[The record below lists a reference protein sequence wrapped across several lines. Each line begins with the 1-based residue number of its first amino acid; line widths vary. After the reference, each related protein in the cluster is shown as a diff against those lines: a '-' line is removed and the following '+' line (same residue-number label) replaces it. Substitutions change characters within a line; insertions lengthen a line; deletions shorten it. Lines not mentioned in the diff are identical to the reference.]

1 MSKLTVTLPD
11 DLHDQIRQELE
22 EQGITTG
29 QFIEM
34 VVTKYFT
41 KDKKGENNMAT
52 RTIAFQV
59 SEELYQRIKDYL
71 KHYEETYGRKL
82 SQKDFMIQL
91 IEAELD
97 AVNEKAEAVDAR
109 EQDPSAEMTDT
120 VEENLAEDP
129 AESDDED
136 EPDVDQENNDPD
148 EDSDI
153 DKEAD
158 TEHDPD
164 EATDGESEYGESGDA
179 YTEE

>member
-1 MSKLTVTLPD
+1 MPIFSRSVSGNAETERLFVFPPLHTSPPSINLPA
-11 DLHDQIRQELE
+11 
-22 EQGITTG
+22 G
-29 QFIEM
+29 
-34 VVTKYFT
+34 
-41 KDKKGENNMAT
+41 KK
-52 RTIAFQV
+52 TIAFQV

-82 SQKDFMIQL
+82 SQKDFMVQL

-97 AVNEKAEAVDAR
+97 AVDEEAEAAAAQK
-109 EQDPSAEMTDT
+109 QDPSAEMNDT
-120 VEENLAEDP
+120 VGEDPAEDP

-148 EDSDI
+148 EDSDT
-153 DKEAD
+153 DEETNTEEA
-158 TEHDPD
+158 PD

>member
-11 DLHDQIRQELE
+11 DLHTQIRQELE

-41 KDKKGENNMAT
+41 KDKKGTTDMAT

-71 KHYEETYGRKL
+71 KHYEETYGEKL
-82 SQKDFMIQL
+82 TQKDFMVQL

-97 AVNEKAEAVDAR
+97 AVDEEAEATAAQELDS
-109 EQDPSAEMTDT
+109 SAEMNDT
-120 VEENLAEDP
+120 EGEDPAEDP

-148 EDSDI
+148 EDSDTNEETNTE
-153 DKEAD
+153 EAL
-158 TEHDPD
+158 D
-164 EATDGESEYGESGDA
+164 ETTDGESEYGESGDA